1 MRDALEHAV
10 DVARHGAVDEPKRVA
25 HEFAPLVGEQAP
37 LDDQRPEMDIA
48 RPRDPIPLGE
58 RTEPSAGLG
67 DRHVAPVEPAD
78 RVDKA
83 VVIPW
88 SRGRHPGQR
97 ARPTSTER

>member
-1 MRDALEHAV
+1 MRQALEHAV
-10 DVARHGAVDEPKRVA
+10 DVAPHGAVDEPERVA
-25 HEFAPLVGEQAP
+25 RELAPLVGKQAP
-37 LDDQRPEMDIA
+37 LDDQPAEMDVA
-48 RPRDPIPLGE
+48 RPRDPMSLGE
-58 RTEPSAGLG
+58 RTEPSAGLR